1 MNREIQQ
8 LSRHVCDLGEGLHC
22 DTDFVA
28 WVDIHRGEL
37 LILGE
42 TGLKRHSL
50 PVKPSVI
57 FGRRENSLQIGTDR
71 GVLWFQLDTCDF
83 RLSGW
88 CGLPHQFE
96 QFRSNDG
103 CLGRDFGLVG
113 FMHREDPLS
122 NKGSVCRFNGNQ
134 LALLDKDIH
143 IPNGFVFIDDTH
155 VLICDSLE
163 SRIYVYSFNRAGQ
176 LIDKILFH
184 QFESAV
190 TPDGG
195 CLVNNRIWFALWD
208 GGALACLDKAGNE
221 VERVMVPCKRPTNC
235 KFDSARRKIVFTSA
249 SVDLQE
255 DEWQGTTFSLA
266 LPTMRVDYQ

>member
-1 MNREIQQ
+1 LVVNSDIQQ

-22 DTDFVA
+22 DTDLVA
-28 WVDIHRGEL
+28 WVDIHRDEL

-42 TGLKRHSL
+42 TGLKRHAL

-57 FGRRENSLQIGTDR
+57 FGRKENSLQIGTDQ
-71 GVLWFQLDTCDF
+71 GVLWFDLNTCDYS
-83 RLSGW
+83 LADW
-88 CGLPHQFE
+88 CGLPHHLE

-103 CLGRDFGLVG
+103 CLGADFGLLG
-113 FMHREDPLS
+113 FMHREDPLN
-122 NKGSVCRFNGNQ
+122 NKGSVCRVNGNQ
-134 LALLDKDIH
+134 LTLLDKDIH
-143 IPNGFVFIDDTH
+143 IPNGFVFLDDSH

-163 SRIYVYSFNRAGQ
+163 SRIYVYSFDRAGQ

-184 QFESAV
+184 QFDSVV

-208 GGALACLDKAGNE
+208 GGALVCLDIAGNE
-221 VERVMVPCKRPTNC
+221 VERVMVPCIRPTNC
-235 KFDSARRKIVFTSA
+235 KYDSVKRRIVFTSA
-249 SVDLQE
+249 SADLQE

-266 LPTMRVDYQ
+266 LPTMRVD